1 MGISGD
7 LFNLL
12 ESYLSGRLQKVVL
25 NVQTS
30 SWRPVL
36 AGVPQ
41 GFILGLLLFLVYI
54 SDSPNE
60 QKSNAELFADDTSL
74 SLS

>member
-54 SDSPNE
+54 SDLPNE
-60 QKSNAELFADDTSL
+60 SKSNAKLFADDTSL

>member
-36 AGVPQ
+36 ASVPQ

-54 SDSPNE
+54 SHSRNE
-60 QKSNAELFADDTSL
+60 
-74 SLS
+74 